1 MDINA
6 LLNRKVE
13 LIELLQNNVE
23 ENTLLPLEKENLQ
36 EELNELIELESDMG
50 ITLEEA
56 DRYSVYF
63 IDEDYFED
71 YAKEFAHDIGAID
84 DETTWPATHIDWAAA
99 ADELRYD
106 YTDVEFQ
113 GNNYLFRY

>member
-1 MDINA
+1 MDIDA

-13 LIELLQNNVE
+13 LIELRDDDDHDFMGH
-23 ENTLLPLEKENLQ
+23 
-36 EELNELIELESDMG
+36 EELELDELIELESDMG
-50 ITLEEA
+50 FTLEVA
-56 DRYSVYF
+56 SRDGVYF

-99 ADELRYD
+99 ADEIRYD
-106 YTDVEFQ
+106 YTEVEFQ
-113 GNNYLFRY
+113 GNTYLFRY